1 MHISEGVLSTPLV
14 AAGWGLTAAGT
25 WLGLRKI
32 EPQRVPA
39 LGLMA
44 AMLFVSSL
52 VHVPIGLSNAHL
64 VMNGLAGLLLGWS
77 LFPAMLTALALQ
89 ALLFQFGGLTSLGVN
104 TFNLAMPGVL
114 VGLLLGGEI
123 AGRVEPKAFRASVLT
138 GSVLAYLSLCI
149 WAVWLCVTRLI
160 TGAELGDVELRPAL
174 LVGGIAALCGA
185 AAGPLSKDHTR
196 HLAGFTAGAAAV
208 LLSGILAAGSLYLTN
223 QEFVVPALLI
233 AVAHSPVMIVEGV
246 ICAIA
251 VGFVHRVK
259 PTLFINN
266 V

>member
-64 VMNGLAGLLLGWS
+64 IMNGLAGVLLGWS
-77 LFPAMLTALALQ
+77 LFPAMLAALALQ

-114 VGLLLGGEI
+114 AGLLLSGEI
-123 AGRVEPKAFRASVLT
+123 ADNAEPKAFRSSVLA
-138 GSVLAYLSLCI
+138 GSVLGCLSLCL
-149 WAVWLCVTRLI
+149 WAVWICVTRLV
-160 TGAELGDVELRPAL
+160 TGSELGGVELWPAL
-174 LVGGIAALCGA
+174 LIGGTAALCGA
-185 AAGPLSKDHTR
+185 AVGPLAKNHTR
-196 HLAGFTAGAAAV
+196 HLAGFAAGAAAV

-223 QEFVVPALLI
+223 QKFVVPALLI

-259 PTLFINN
+259 PALFMNN